1 MIGNLGGL
9 LQIAPAMSLINDVF
23 RSFVQDWKVTHPPT
37 SEAKPEKYGIFSRN
51 DEAKVAKL
59 ILGMK
64 DADESENVV
73 GFFTRM
79 FNPQLKKGA
88 PISFQH
94 FIESVMYRN
103 EFFSHLAMLAEQSEP
118 KKKGVK
124 RVVTTARVDG
134 KNFTTTVEEDI
145 TGDSP
150 GPSAAAKFLETL
162 AKRIKEEIVLVKAG
176 APTMTEETLR
186 KRAFERVYKK
196 YYKGDFTSRIR
207 MVGEDDTRIWERF
220 GLTKENWEQFTLY
233 AHPLLERASNAPEF
247 AKAGI
252 IRLGQSSSVRRARHQ
267 GRMERARSSVF
278 RWPTIPFVFLFNL
291 FS

>member
-1 MIGNLGGL
+1 MMNDLIGG
-9 LQIAPAMSLINDVF
+9 
-23 RSFVQDWKVTHPPT
+23 FVRDWKVTHPPT
-37 SEAKPEKYGIFSRN
+37 SEAKPEKYGIFSMK

-103 EFFSHLAMLAEQSEP
+103 ETFSHLAMLAEQSEP

-124 RVVTTARVDG
+124 RVVSKDKVDG
-134 KNFTTTVEEDI
+134 KDRTTTVEEDI
-145 TGDSP
+145 TGDPP

-247 AKAGI
+247 AKASI
-252 IRLGQSSSVRRARHQ
+252 IRLGQSSTTRRARHK
-267 GRMERARSSVF
+267 GRMDWALSRF
-278 RWPTIPFVFLFNL
+278 YRWPIIPLVFIYNL
-291 FS
+291 YS